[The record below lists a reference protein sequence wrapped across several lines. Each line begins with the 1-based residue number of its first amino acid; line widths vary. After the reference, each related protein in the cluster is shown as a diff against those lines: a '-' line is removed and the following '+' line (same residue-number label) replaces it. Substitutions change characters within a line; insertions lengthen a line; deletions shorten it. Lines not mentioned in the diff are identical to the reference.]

1 MKHIKL
7 YEDFLN
13 EEATTS
19 WSKMMK
25 GVRAG
30 GSGPWSIVAIQ
41 DKKVVGQ
48 SIDIKT
54 PDLIPAKYEALK
66 REYPKAKLHIE
77 DGGGMV
83 VWNGPLNEGSVSWNP
98 GKPKMARTVY
108 DEEGFFNY
116 GSGRDRREIRIAGET
131 KSGKFISF
139 NGELWTKDG
148 RTWSYYDNDNWSSDD
163 RADIKAVLTAWLGK
177 IDAIAAEKPYMK
189 NRKNSILIGLNEG
202 VSMDA
207 VYIHQIT
214 GCGQNAAQDFIDDN
228 GIDGAK
234 LAAYVKQHR
243 NGKEKYDVRDI
254 IAGTGVGTI
263 KGFRERFIEE
273 MKYGS
278 KVNEYGRPY
287 FFTEDQTVI
296 KDPKAYSA
304 ADLKKT
310 ANELKSRE
318 LDVKSDAKSITVIHK
333 EDDHVMTFDYSG
345 GEWTGTF
352 EDGEFPSSDSA
363 AMDII
368 EFESEVEGWLNW
380 YRNNRD

>member
-131 KSGKFISF
+131 KSG
-139 NGELWTKDG
+139 
-148 RTWSYYDNDNWSSDD
+148 
-163 RADIKAVLTAWLGK
+163 
-177 IDAIAAEKPYMK
+177 
-189 NRKNSILIGLNEG
+189 
-202 VSMDA
+202 
-207 VYIHQIT
+207 
-214 GCGQNAAQDFIDDN
+214 
-228 GIDGAK
+228 
-234 LAAYVKQHR
+234 
-243 NGKEKYDVRDI
+243 
-254 IAGTGVGTI
+254 
-263 KGFRERFIEE
+263 
-273 MKYGS
+273 
-278 KVNEYGRPY
+278 
-287 FFTEDQTVI
+287 
-296 KDPKAYSA
+296 
-304 ADLKKT
+304 
-310 ANELKSRE
+310 
-318 LDVKSDAKSITVIHK
+318 
-333 EDDHVMTFDYSG
+333 
-345 GEWTGTF
+345 
-352 EDGEFPSSDSA
+352 
-363 AMDII
+363 
-368 EFESEVEGWLNW
+368 
-380 YRNNRD
+380 

>member
-66 REYPKAKLHIE
+66 REHPKAKLHIE

-83 VWNGPLNEGSVSWNP
+83 VWNGPLNEGVS
-98 GKPKMARTVY
+98 
-108 DEEGFFNY
+108 E
-116 GSGRDRREIRIAGET
+116 
-131 KSGKFISF
+131 
-139 NGELWTKDG
+139 
-148 RTWSYYDNDNWSSDD
+148 
-163 RADIKAVLTAWLGK
+163 
-177 IDAIAAEKPYMK
+177 
-189 NRKNSILIGLNEG
+189 
-202 VSMDA
+202 DA
-207 VYIHQIT
+207 VYIHQII

-254 IAGTGVGTI
+254 IAGTGVGAI